1 MDKEE
6 RSILRESYNAIR
18 HLLPKHR
25 VKSRDKINDP
35 KRKRRAGRWAKWN

>member
-1 MDKEE
+1 MDKDE

-25 VKSRDKINDP
+25 VKSHDKINDP
-35 KRKRRAGRWAKWN
+35 KRKRRARRWAKWN